1 MRRDCVPPV
10 LTFGMR
16 MRVPTAQLPA
26 IDRSDDKVFTT
37 NDAVV
42 MLDGAS
48 AFVPVPVPASTYADL
63 LGRHLRDALNA
74 APDGDLRNILADGIE
89 HTARRLGI
97 SPGNSPSSTV
107 TIARQDGD
115 EVDFLMLG
123 DNVVVLPDRVL
134 TDDRQDQLDLAP
146 RRRYRE
152 RLTAGTGYDDE
163 HHVLLVE
170 LQTRQA
176 QLRNRPDGYWI
187 AEADPAAAE
196 HALLVRRPLAETPW
210 AVLATDGAY
219 NTMDYLGLDDW
230 AELAAGEADQLADVL
245 RQCDAWEAQA
255 DPDGHA
261 LPRSKRHDD
270 KTLAAIAF
278 GPAQPFV

>member
-1 MRRDCVPPV
+1 
-10 LTFGMR
+10 

-26 IDRSDDKVFTT
+26 MDRSDDKVFTT

-48 AFVPVPVPASTYADL
+48 AFVPVPVPASVYADQ
-63 LGRHLRDALNA
+63 LGRYLRDALNA
-74 APDGDLRNILADGIE
+74 APDGELRAILADGIGR
-89 HTARRLGI
+89 TARNLGVA
-97 SPGNSPSSTV
+97 PGNSPSSTV

-115 EVDFLMLG
+115 HVDILMLG
-123 DNVVVLPDRVL
+123 DNVVVLPDQVL
-134 TDDRQDQLDLAP
+134 TDDRLDRLDLAP

-152 RLTAGTGYDDE
+152 RLAAGEGYDDA
-163 HHVLLVE
+163 HRALVVE

-176 QLRNRPDGYWI
+176 ELRNRPHGYWI
-187 AEADPAAAE
+187 AEAEPEAAE
-196 HALLVRRPLAETPW
+196 HALLTRRPLTETPW

-230 AELAAGEADQLADVL
+230 AELAAGEADRLADVL

-270 KTLAAIAF
+270 KTLAAVTF
-278 GPAQPFV
+278 GPAQPAV